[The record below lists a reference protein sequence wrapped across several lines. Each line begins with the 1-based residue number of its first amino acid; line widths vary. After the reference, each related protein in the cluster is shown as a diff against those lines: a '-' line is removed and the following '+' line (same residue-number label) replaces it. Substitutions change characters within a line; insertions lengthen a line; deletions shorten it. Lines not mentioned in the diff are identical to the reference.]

1 MNHIIIGIDYSL
13 KSPAVCI
20 FKDNKYNWISYPT
33 ASDKKPELKR
43 QEEVGI
49 LKDIN
54 LLFQPN
60 IQSES
65 TYTKNEFAKISH
77 YRAQAHA
84 ILNMIKGNFTTKE
97 LKESTFHIGFEG
109 YSFGSP
115 SNNLIDI
122 IGATTALKT
131 LLIETQ
137 LFNTFTLDVFSPKAI
152 KKLAGYGSY
161 DKADLFDV
169 FIGEYRFISEKY
181 KEQIAKDKKG
191 NFHLD
196 YCDNILS
203 GDFHKHCQNLTINRA
218 VKKVKIPKPID
229 DLIDAYFIA
238 RCLAGSYLK
247 A

>member
-1 MNHIIIGIDYSL
+1 MNHICIGIDYSL

-20 FKDNKYNWISYPT
+20 LKDGKYNWISYPT

-43 QEEVGI
+43 QEEVGT

-77 YRAQAHA
+77 YRDQAHA
-84 ILNMIKGNFTTKE
+84 ILDMIASTLTVGE
-97 LKESTFHIGFEG
+97 LENSTFHIGFEG
-109 YSFGSP
+109 YSFGSQ

-122 IGATTALKT
+122 IGATTAIKV
-131 LLIETQ
+131 LLIETKI
-137 LFNTFTLDVFSPKAI
+137 FKKFTLDVYSPKAI

-161 DKADLFDV
+161 DKGDLFDV
-169 FIGEYRFISEKY
+169 FIGEYQFISEKY

-196 YCDNILS
+196 YCDSILS
-203 GDFHKHCQNLTINRA
+203 GDFHRHCRNLTINRD

-238 RCLAGSYLK
+238 RCLAGSYVK